1 MCVCVCVFFTNDLP
15 TTKPYE
21 KEKKATA
28 CFALSL
34 LDDSSLPFAEVMEKT
49 EDRFGARSSPVQK
62 PLKKKKEEKNEKD
75 KKAQGEEKGVPLLPF
90 MLASTSLFL
99 ILSFQPFFSPST
111 FFFSFLKKGPPH
123 PHPSPNHPHDRAE

>member
-62 PLKKKKEEKNEKD
+62 PLKKKKKRKMKKTRKLKER
-75 KKAQGEEKGVPLLPF
+75 KKAYRCCH
-90 MLASTSLFL
+90 SC
-99 ILSFQPFFSPST
+99 
-111 FFFSFLKKGPPH
+111 
-123 PHPSPNHPHDRAE
+123 